1 MNEATILSILKALD
15 NLKVLIRTFMNIL
28 YAVHEHRQI
37 KLEEY

>member
-15 NLKVLIRTFMNIL
+15 NLKVRIGTFMNIL

-37 KLEEY
+37 